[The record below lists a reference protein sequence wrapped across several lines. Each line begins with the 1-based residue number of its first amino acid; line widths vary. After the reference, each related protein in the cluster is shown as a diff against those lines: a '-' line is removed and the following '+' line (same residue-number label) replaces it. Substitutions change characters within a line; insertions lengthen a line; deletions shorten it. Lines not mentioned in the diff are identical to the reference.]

1 MEAFWIP
8 SASLGVLLGLF
19 GGALGHFLGSWDV
32 ILAAVGC
39 LGGPLGVPGR
49 SSVVPGRL
57 GADFRDFPGNSGSP
71 FGSILGSF
79 FMCFWF
85 FFGIFFFIDF

>member
-8 SASLGVLLGLF
+8 SASLGILLGSF
-19 GGALGHFLGSWDV
+19 GGALGDFLGSLDV

-39 LGGPLGVPGR
+39 LGGRLGVPGR

-57 GADFRDFPGNSGSP
+57 GADFRDFPGNSGRP
-71 FGSILGSF
+71 FGIIVVLGACVF
-79 FMCFWF
+79 CL
-85 FFGIFFFIDF
+85 FFGVCF